1 MPSLNIHSRKTSGLN
16 LDLSAV
22 RAKLADET
30 GPRFWRSLEEI
41 AQTEEFTH
49 YLHREFPEQASEWT
63 DLDSRRN
70 FLRVMGASLA
80 LAGVGMSGCD
90 YIKNPPEKILPYVR
104 QPENLTQGKPL
115 YYATA
120 VTLGGY
126 GSGVVVE
133 SHMGRPTM
141 VEGNEKHPESQG
153 AVDAKS
159 LAVVLGLYD
168 PDRSKTVLKAT
179 KLSTFDTFLI
189 AALSNLDAQRAKK
202 GAGIRLLTETVT
214 SPTLARQIKL
224 FLAEY
229 PEAKWHQFEPVGQNT
244 ARVGAKLAFGRDVS
258 VKYNVDKADVI
269 LAIDSD
275 FLASGPGSVLY
286 ARQFAARRESLKG
299 EPGMNRLYSV
309 EPTMTVTGANADH
322 RQSLRA
328 FEIAPFA
335 QALAKALGVKVPEP
349 ADLPAVK
356 AISAF
361 TDALVKDLESK
372 KGKSLVV
379 AGGSQPPYVHAL
391 ALAMNQALGNIGTT
405 VEVIEPVEAEPVDQA
420 ASLVDLVKA
429 ANSGAVDMLLILG
442 GNPAYTAPAD
452 SGFAAALGKIG
463 FKARLGLYEDETTAL
478 CDWHVPET
486 HEFEV
491 WGDVRAFDGT
501 ATIQQPL
508 IAPLYGEIAKS
519 SVELIAALLKG
530 PSRDSYEIVQETW
543 RDKAPKGESFDTF
556 WKTSVHE
563 GVVAGSASAV
573 VKAEVKADLGAP
585 PVVLAAPDDTLEVV
599 FRPDPTVWDGRF
611 SNNAWL
617 QELPKPITKLTW
629 DNAALFSLAT
639 AEKLGVTTGDMVEL
653 TFKGLT
659 VQAPVLINPG
669 QANGSVTVHFGYGR
683 SKVGQVGKGAGF
695 NAFAIQTLAT
705 VDSGIGLEVKKL
717 GTTFRLACTQ
727 LHRNVELVEV
737 GEAARERHMV
747 RVATFAEYKEN
758 PNFAHSGHDGH
769 EPGPEITLFNAD
781 PPPDRNGEPD
791 YAWGMVINLNTCNGC
806 GSCVAACVAE
816 NNITVVGRD
825 QVLRSREMHWLE
837 IDRYYEGS
845 PESPTVYHQPR
856 ACMHCE
862 KAPCEV
868 VCPVAATLHDSEG
881 LNVMVYNRCVGTR
894 YCSNNCPYK
903 VRHFNFLQY
912 ANFPESVD
920 KKNAALALVNNPEVT
935 IRTRG
940 VMEKC
945 TYCTQRIN
953 EARYKAELEDRGIRD
968 GDIVTACQGAC
979 PAKAITFG
987 NINDPSSAVAKLKA
1001 DSRNY
1006 GMLAEL
1012 NTRTRTSYLAKLWN
1026 PNPSLA
1032 VASPTSTSTSTSSEK
1047 EASHHGI

>member
-80 LAGVGMSGCD
+80 LAGVGLSGCD

-120 VTLGGY
+120 VSLGGY
-126 GSGVVVE
+126 GTGVVVE

-141 VEGNEKHPESQG
+141 VEGNEKHPESLG
-153 AVDAKS
+153 AIDAKT
-159 LAVVLGLYD
+159 LASVLGLYD
-168 PDRSKTVLKAT
+168 PDRSKAVLKGQ
-179 KLSTFDTFLI
+179 KLGTFDTFLLS
-189 AALSNLDAQRAKK
+189 ALSNLDAQRAKK
-202 GAGIRLLTETVT
+202 GAGVRILTETVT
-214 SPTLARQIKL
+214 SPTLARMIKL

-229 PEAKWHQFEPVGQNT
+229 PEAKWHQFEPAGQN
-244 ARVGAKLAFGRDVS
+244 AAKLGAKLAFGRDVS
-258 VKYNVDKADVI
+258 LKYNVDKADVI
-269 LAIDSD
+269 LAIDAD
-275 FLASGPGSVLY
+275 FLASGPGSLLY
-286 ARQFAARRESLKG
+286 AKQFAARRESLAG

-322 RQSLRA
+322 RQTLRA
-328 FEIAPFA
+328 TEIAPFA
-335 QALAKALGVKVPEP
+335 QSLAKLLGVKV
-349 ADLPAVK
+349 ADPLEIPPVK
-356 AISAF
+356 AIAPF
-361 TDALVKDLESK
+361 TEALAKDLESK

-391 ALAMNQALGNIGTT
+391 ALAMNQILGNIGTT
-405 VEVIEPVEAEPVDQA
+405 VEVIEPVEAEPADQA
-420 ASLVDLVKA
+420 ASLAELVKA
-429 ANSGAVDMLLILG
+429 ATAGSVDMLLILG

-452 SGFAAALGKIG
+452 SGFVAALGKIG
-463 FKARLGLYEDETTAL
+463 YKAHLGLYEDETSAL
-478 CDWHVPET
+478 CDWHIPET

-501 ATIQQPL
+501 ASIQQPL

-519 SVELIAALLKG
+519 SPELLAALLKG
-530 PSRDSYEIVQETW
+530 PSRDSYELVQETW
-543 RDKAPKGESFDTF
+543 RDKAPKGVSFDTF

-563 GVVAGSASAV
+563 GVIAGTASPAVKTV
-573 VKAEVKADLGAP
+573 VKDDLGAS
-585 PVVLAAPDDTLEVV
+585 PVTLTPVEDTLEVV
-599 FRPDPTVWDGRF
+599 YRPDPTIWDGRF
-611 SNNAWL
+611 ANNGWL

-653 TFKGLT
+653 TFQGHK
-659 VQAPVLINPG
+659 VQAPVLISPG

-683 SKVGQVGKGAGF
+683 TKTGQVGKGAGF
-695 NAFAIQTLAT
+695 NAFAIQTAAAT
-705 VDSGIGLEVKKL
+705 EVGLGLDVKKL

-727 LHRNVELVEV
+727 LHRNVEMVEV

-747 RVATFAEYKEN
+747 RVATFEEFKKN
-758 PNFAHSGHDGH
+758 PGFAHSGHGDH

-781 PPPDRNGEPD
+781 PPPDRNGDAD
-791 YAWGMVINLNTCNGC
+791 YAWGMVINLNACNGC

-935 IRTRG
+935 IRPRG

-953 EARYKAELEDRGIRD
+953 EARYKSELENREIRD
-968 GDIVTACQGAC
+968 GEIVTACQGAC
-979 PAKAITFG
+979 PTKAITFG
-987 NINDPSSAVAKLKA
+987 NINDPNSAVAKLKA
-1001 DSRNY
+1001 DPRNY

-1012 NTRTRTSYLAKLWN
+1012 NTRPRTSYLAKLWN

-1032 VASPTSTSTSTSSEK
+1032 VASPTSTSSEK
-1047 EASHHGI
+1047 EASRHGI

>member
-63 DLDSRRN
+63 DNDSRRN

-104 QPENLTQGKPL
+104 QPENLVQGKPL

-126 GSGVVVE
+126 GAGVVVE

-141 VEGNEKHPESQG
+141 VEGNEKHPDSLG
-153 AVDAKS
+153 AIDSKS
-159 LAVVLGLYD
+159 LAMVLGLYD
-168 PDRSKTVLKAT
+168 PDRSKVVLKAR
-179 KLSTFDTFLI
+179 KISTFDTFLI
-189 AALSNLDAQRAKK
+189 SALTNFDAQRAKK

-229 PEAKWHQFEPVGQNT
+229 PEAKWHQFEP
-244 ARVGAKLAFGRDVS
+244 AAPHSAKLGAKLAFGRDVS
-258 VKYNVDKADVI
+258 LKYNVDKADVI

-275 FLASGPGSVLY
+275 FLSSGPGSLLY

-299 EPGMNRLYSV
+299 EPGMNRFYAV

-322 RQSLRA
+322 RQTLRA
-328 FEIAPFA
+328 LEIAPFA
-335 QALAKALGVKVPEP
+335 QTLAKALGVNVAAP
-349 ADLPAVK
+349 AEIPAVS
-356 AISAF
+356 AIAAF
-361 TDALVKDLESK
+361 TDALAKDLASR
-372 KGKSLVV
+372 KGKSLIV

-405 VEVIEPVEAEPVDQA
+405 VEVIEPVEAEPVDQM
-420 ASLVDLVKA
+420 ASLADLVKSA
-429 ANSGAVDMLLILG
+429 MAGTVDMLLILG
-442 GNPAYTAPAD
+442 GNPAYTTPAD

-463 FKARLGLYEDETTAL
+463 YKAHLGLYEDETTAL
-478 CDWHVPET
+478 CDWHLPET
-486 HEFEV
+486 HEFEA

-501 ATIQQPL
+501 VTIQQPL
-508 IAPLYGEIAKS
+508 IAPLFGETARS
-519 SVELIAALLKG
+519 STELIAALLKG

-563 GVVAGSASAV
+563 GVVAGTASAA

-585 PVVLAAPDDTLEVV
+585 PAALTAADETLEVV
-599 FRPDPTVWDGRF
+599 FRPDPTIWDGRF
-611 SNNAWL
+611 ANNGWL

-639 AEKLGVTTGDMVEL
+639 AEKLGVTTSDMVEL
-653 TFKGLT
+653 TFKGHV
-659 VQAPVLINPG
+659 VQAPVLISPG
-669 QANGSVTVHFGYGR
+669 QANDSVTVHFGYGR
-683 SKVGQVGKGAGF
+683 SKTGQVGKGAGF
-695 NAFAIQTLAT
+695 NAFAIQTMDGADAGL
-705 VDSGIGLEVKKL
+705 GLEVKKL

-727 LHRNVELVEV
+727 LHRNVEMTEV
-737 GEAARERHMV
+737 GVAARERHMV
-747 RVATFAEYKEN
+747 RVATFAEYKDN
-758 PNFAHSGHDGH
+758 PGFAHGSPEEH
-769 EPGPEITLFNAD
+769 EPDPEVTLFNDAT
-781 PPPDRNGEPD
+781 PPDRNGDPN

-806 GSCVAACVAE
+806 GGCVAACVAE

-845 PESPTVYHQPR
+845 LESPTVYHQPR
-856 ACMHCE
+856 TCMHCE
-862 KAPCEV
+862 QAPCEV

-920 KKNAALALVNNPEVT
+920 TKNAALALVNNPEVT

-945 TYCTQRIN
+945 TYCVQRIN
-953 EARYKAELEDRGIRD
+953 EARYKSELENREIRD
-968 GDIVTACQGAC
+968 GDIITACQGAC

-987 NINDPSSAVAKLKA
+987 NINDPQSAVSKLKA

-1012 NTRTRTSYLAKLWN
+1012 NTRPRTTYLAKLWN

-1032 VASPTSTSTSTSSEK
+1032 VASPTSTPSEK
-1047 EASHHGI
+1047 EASSHGS